1 MMNVK
6 TLTKE
11 RSLPQ
16 LFQPT
21 LTVFA
26 AAVASLFLATPS
38 QAFELVFSSPNV
50 VSSVKGASFTLP
62 STGVTS
68 LYDVTLRQGT
78 VGELYGTPPT
88 FDVTNEADAVAI
100 MDASAQGINFYAA
113 NVSSNLSFGVPG
125 IDVFYLPYGIDQ
137 STGSIRI
144 LASRSRYACV
154 GSFCSVNPTLVSLDP
169 GDPLI
174 YAEVTAVPEPLTIL
188 GAATAVGFG
197 ASFKRRL
204 AKVTKENKNS

>member
-6 TLTKE
+6 TLTRE
-11 RSLPQ
+11 RSLLQP
-16 LFQPT
+16 FQPT
-21 LTVFA
+21 LTIFA
-26 AAVASLFLATPS
+26 TAVASLFLATPS

-50 VSSVKGASFTLP
+50 VSGVKGASFTLP

-100 MDASAQGINFYAA
+100 MDASVQGINYYAA

-125 IDVFYLPYGIDQ
+125 INVFYLPYGIDQ
-137 STGSIRI
+137 SIGSIRI
-144 LASRSRYACV
+144 LASRSYYP
-154 GSFCSVNPTLVSLDP
+154 GTPTLVSLDP
-169 GDPLI
+169 FDPLI
-174 YAEVTAVPEPLTIL
+174 YTEVTPVPEPLTML
-188 GAATAVGFG
+188 GSAAAVGFV
-197 ASFKRRL
+197 AAFNRRL
-204 AKVTKENKNS
+204 AKVTKEKKNS